1 MFELFI
7 YILAMA
13 ITPGPNT
20 ILAMANAAATGFRK
34 GIRLNI
40 GMLIGITIVTLIA
53 WIASELLYW
62 VIPQAENAMRVIA
75 FIYLIFLAVKMLM
88 HKNIDGGE
96 KSASFLQ
103 GLILQ
108 LVNVKVYLLAL
119 TAISAYIM
127 PMGFSRI
134 GTLAVS
140 MLIPIICF
148 LSGLVW
154 ALGGSLLKN
163 IYMKHRRL
171 VSIIFALSLLWC
183 ALKLFF

>member
-88 HKNIDGGE
+88 PKNIDGGE

-119 TAISAYIM
+119 TAISTMIIPAY
-127 PMGFSRI
+127 GN
-134 GTLAVS
+134 GTEGIAVS
-140 MLIPIICF
+140 ALIPLVCF
-148 LSGLVW
+148 VSGLAW
-154 ALGGSLLKN
+154 AVGGSLLSG
-163 IYMKHRRL
+163 IYRRHGKA
-171 VSIIFALSLLWC
+171 VRITMSLLLIYT
-183 ALKLFF
+183 AVRFFV